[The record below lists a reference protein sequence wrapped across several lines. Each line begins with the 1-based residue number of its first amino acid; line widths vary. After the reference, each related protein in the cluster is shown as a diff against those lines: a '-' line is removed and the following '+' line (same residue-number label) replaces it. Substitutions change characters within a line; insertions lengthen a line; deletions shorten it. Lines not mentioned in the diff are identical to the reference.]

1 MWRGKGKWCV
11 CVCASM
17 HMCVLSIRGRVFVA
31 MFYKSDWPHL
41 EISLGVDLSEADVS
55 YWLHTPFIT

>member
-11 CVCASM
+11 CVCVRTC
-17 HMCVLSIRGRVFVA
+17 MCELSIRGRVFVA
-31 MFYKSDWPHL
+31 TFYKSDWPHL

-55 YWLHTPFIT
+55 Y